1 MDTKEIIKLFT
12 NGSIVI
18 EDIESQKIE
27 STYGIKLLL
36 KEKSRFDNRS
46 RQKEWVINVE
56 LGWGGSLSS
65 EFPNR
70 WDVTS
75 DVTMA
80 CFRGN
85 FVEYQLYEIV
95 QISLDEQFEI
105 QKQLL
110 LKDAEKVISNNI
122 VNTLTKV
129 LINEMLPFH
138 KVGTG
143 FLETNYG
150 IHLKQIQRDEHRF
163 MRYKPRYGKENWVA
177 NKVLCWGSNT
187 GWDIT
192 TDGKIACC
200 RINYDDY
207 VNFEIQVL
215 TQDQIDEYKSKHNKQ
230 SQDSIK
236 SMEILKRMFEA
247 GLINHNEYENKRVEI
262 LKRV

>member
-1 MDTKEIIKLFT
+1 M
-12 NGSIVI
+12 
-18 EDIESQKIE
+18 
-27 STYGIKLLL
+27 
-36 KEKSRFDNRS
+36 
-46 RQKEWVINVE
+46 
-56 LGWGGSLSS
+56 
-65 EFPNR
+65 
-70 WDVTS
+70 
-75 DVTMA
+75 
-80 CFRGN
+80 
-85 FVEYQLYEIV
+85 
-95 QISLDEQFEI
+95 
-105 QKQLL
+105 

-122 VNTLTKV
+122 VNSLTKV

-192 TDGKIACC
+192 TYGKITCC

-207 VNFEIQVL
+207 VNFEIKVL
-215 TQDQIDEYKSKHNKQ
+215 TQDQIDEYKSKHNKE

-236 SMEILKRMFEA
+236 SMETLKRLFEV
-247 GLINHNEYENKRVEI
+247 GLINHNEYEIKRKQI
-262 LKRV
+262 LDKI